1 MDFPSITLLTQL
13 GIEPLTISIVWFGW
27 QLVKT
32 DREIKTTLSAHDKRL
47 FELELRKKIAGEQ
60 GGK

>member
-1 MDFPSITLLTQL
+1 MDFPSIALLTQL
-13 GIEPLTISIVWFGW
+13 GIEPLTVCIAWFGW

-32 DREIKTTLSAHDKRL
+32 DKAMKKILTAHDKRL
-47 FELELRKKIAGEQ
+47 FELELRKKIAEEQ